1 MLRPLHIAL
10 LELKLFLNNRA
21 ELAFSIA
28 LPILLFGL
36 MYGALSSDSEVF
48 TPASVVDL
56 DGGIHARELVK
67 RLDALDEIEV
77 EERTEADADAAL
89 DRSAILFAVAIPKGF
104 SEALDAAEPVP
115 LVFRQRGNG
124 GDTGQIVAAIVRG
137 IARDMASDARVRRN
151 TQQALAG
158 SGVPAERI
166 EAQITAQLASMHSSP
181 PVFVEVRR
189 SFDRLRMREDGL
201 RMSEDSLGAGEEQGT
216 EAGEDGPGAGEDGPG
231 AGEDGLGEG
240 EEQGTESGDEL
251 FSRLLPGLI
260 VMFVM
265 FSVTLA
271 AQAFVE
277 DRRTGTLER
286 LMTTRLG
293 VNQLFVGKLLSGI
306 LRAMFQTVVMLS
318 LAFVVFRPG
327 GPLAFVELLAF
338 SLLAAA
344 AFTGVSLVIGAVS
357 RTRNQAAWSAVFFTL
372 VMVVFGGTFFQIA
385 EGSLMEAISKATINA
400 YAIDAMQNIIGKG
413 EHLGQQ
419 WLEMAVMAGVAVV
432 GLTIARLLFRITP
445 EGR

>member
-1 MLRPLHIAL
+1 MLRPVHIAL
-10 LELKLFLNNRA
+10 LELKLFLSNRA

-28 LPILLFGL
+28 LPILLFAL
-36 MYGALSSDSEVF
+36 MYGALSSDTEVF

-56 DGGIHARELVK
+56 DGGVHARELVA
-67 RLDALDEIEV
+67 RLDSLPEVEV
-77 EERTEADADAAL
+77 EERTEADADSAL
-89 DRSAILFAVAIPKGF
+89 DRSAILFAVVIPDGF
-104 SEALDAAEPVP
+104 SDALEAGESAP

-137 IARDMASDARVRRN
+137 IARDMASDARVRVQ
-151 TQQALAG
+151 TQRALAG

-166 EAQITAQLASMHSSP
+166 EAEVGAQLASLRASP
-181 PVFVEVRR
+181 PVAVEV
-189 SFDRLRMREDGL
+189 LRP
-201 RMSEDSLGAGEEQGT
+201 GEEPN
-216 EAGEDGPGAGEDGPG
+216 D
-231 AGEDGLGEG
+231 
-240 EEQGTESGDEL
+240 ESSDSL

-271 AQAFVE
+271 AQTMVE
-277 DRRTGTLER
+277 ERRTGTLER

-293 VNQLFVGKLLSGI
+293 VNQLFTGKFLSGVM
-306 LRAMFQTVVMLS
+306 RAMLQTVLMLS
-318 LAFVVFRPG
+318 LAFVVFQPG
-327 GPLAFVELLAF
+327 GALEFVELLAF
-338 SLLAAA
+338 ALLAAA
-344 AFTGVSLVIGAVS
+344 AFTGVSLVIGAVA
-357 RTRNQAAWSAVFFTL
+357 RTRNQAAWAAVFFTL
-372 VMVVFGGTFFQIA
+372 LMVVFSGTFFEIT
-385 EGSLMEAISKATINA
+385 EGSLMHSISRATINA
-400 YAIDAMQNIIGKG
+400 YAIDAMQNIIGRG

>member
-1 MLRPLHIAL
+1 MLRPFYIAL

-28 LPILLFGL
+28 LPVLLFAL

-56 DGGIHARELVK
+56 DGGIHARELVA
-67 RLDALDEIEV
+67 RLDSLPEIEV
-77 EERTEADADAAL
+77 EERTEADANGAL
-89 DRSAILFAVAIPKGF
+89 DRSAILFAVVIPDGF
-104 SEALDAAEPVP
+104 SAALEAGEPAP

-137 IARDMASDARVRRN
+137 IARDMATGARVRHY
-151 TQQALAG
+151 TQRALAD
-158 SGVPAERI
+158 SDVPPERI
-166 EAQITAQLASMHSSP
+166 ESEVEAQVASLRASP
-181 PVFVEVRR
+181 PVAVEVRR
-189 SFDRLRMREDGL
+189 PRAAGRPHPNPLPEGEGTLAGRSQ
-201 RMSEDSLGAGEEQGT
+201 SEPS
-216 EAGEDGPGAGEDGPG
+216 P
-231 AGEDGLGEG
+231 EG
-240 EEQGTESGDEL
+240 EETSSDDDL
-251 FSRLLPGLI
+251 FARLLPGLI

-271 AQAFVE
+271 AQAMVE

-293 VNQLFVGKLLSGI
+293 VNQLFAGKFLSGVA
-306 LRAMFQTVVMLS
+306 RAMFQTVVMLS

-327 GPLAFVELLAF
+327 GPLVFVELLAF
-338 SLLAAA
+338 AVLAAA
-344 AFTGVSLVIGAVS
+344 AFTGVSLVIGAVA
-357 RTRNQAAWSAVFFTL
+357 RTRNQAAWAAVFFTL
-372 VMVVFGGTFFQIA
+372 LMVVFSGTFFVIT
-385 EGSLMEAISKATINA
+385 EGSLMHSISRATINA

-419 WLEMAVMAGVAVV
+419 WLEMAVMAGVAAV
-432 GLTIARLLFRITP
+432 GLTVARLLFRITP

>member
-1 MLRPLHIAL
+1 MIRPVHIAL

-28 LPILLFGL
+28 LPVLLFAL

-56 DGGIHARELVK
+56 DGGIHARELVA
-67 RLDALDEIEV
+67 RLDSLPEIEV
-77 EERTEADADAAL
+77 EQRTEADANGAL
-89 DRSAILFAVAIPKGF
+89 DRSAILFAVVIPDGF
-104 SEALDAAEPVP
+104 SAALEAGEPAP

-137 IARDMASDARVRRN
+137 IARDMATGARVRHY
-151 TQQALAG
+151 TQRALAD
-158 SGVPAERI
+158 SDVPPERI
-166 EAQITAQLASMHSSP
+166 ESEVEAQVASLRASP
-181 PVFVEVRR
+181 PVAVEVRR
-189 SFDRLRMREDGL
+189 PFDKLR
-201 RMSEDSLGAGEEQGT
+201 T
-216 EAGEDGPGAGEDGPG
+216 GEDAGRPRPNPDPE
-231 AGEDGLGEG
+231 GEG
-240 EEQGTESGDEL
+240 ASSDDL

-271 AQAFVE
+271 AQAMVE

-293 VNQLFVGKLLSGI
+293 VNQLFAGKFLSGVA
-306 LRAMFQTVVMLS
+306 RAMFQTVVMLS

-327 GPLAFVELLAF
+327 GPLVFVELLAF
-338 SLLAAA
+338 ASLAAA
-344 AFTGVSLVIGAVS
+344 AFTGVSLVIGAVA
-357 RTRNQAAWSAVFFTL
+357 RTRNQAAWAAVFFTL
-372 VMVVFGGTFFQIA
+372 LMVVFSGTFFVIT
-385 EGSLMEAISKATINA
+385 EGSLMHSISRATINA

-419 WLEMAVMAGVAVV
+419 WLEMAVMAGVAAV
-432 GLTIARLLFRITP
+432 GLTLARLLFRITP

>member
-1 MLRPLHIAL
+1 MARPLHIAL

-28 LPILLFGL
+28 LPILLFAL
-36 MYGALSSDSEVF
+36 MYGALSSESDVF

-56 DGGIHARELVK
+56 DGGPHARELVR
-67 RLDALDEIEV
+67 RLDSLAAVKV

-89 DRSAILFAVAIPKGF
+89 GRSAILFAVVIPDGF
-104 SEALDAAEPVP
+104 SEAMEAGETAP
-115 LVFRQRGNG
+115 LIFRQRGNG

-137 IARDMASDARVRRN
+137 IARDMATDARVRVQ
-151 TQQALAG
+151 TQRALVD
-158 SGVPAERI
+158 SVVPPDRI
-166 EAQITAQLASMHSSP
+166 EAEVETQLAFMRASP
-181 PVFVEVRR
+181 PVAVALRR
-189 SFDRLRMREDGL
+189 PDQE
-201 RMSEDSLGAGEEQGT
+201 
-216 EAGEDGPGAGEDGPG
+216 P
-231 AGEDGLGEG
+231 
-240 EEQGTESGDEL
+240 GTESSDGL

-271 AQAFVE
+271 AQAMVE

-293 VNQLFVGKLLSGI
+293 VNQLFAGKLLSGI
-306 LRAMFQTVVMLS
+306 MRAMFQTVVMLS

-327 GPLAFVELLAF
+327 GALAFVELLAF
-338 SLLAAA
+338 ALLAAA
-344 AFTGVSLVIGAVS
+344 AFTGVSLVIGAVA
-357 RTRNQAAWSAVFFTL
+357 RTRNQAAWAAVFFTL
-372 VMVVFGGTFFQIA
+372 LMVVFSGTFFEIT
-385 EGSLMEAISKATINA
+385 EGSLMHSISRATINA
-400 YAIDAMQNIIGKG
+400 YAIDAMQNIIGSG

-432 GLTIARLLFRITP
+432 GLTVARLLFRITP

>member
-1 MLRPLHIAL
+1 MLRPVYIAL

-28 LPILLFGL
+28 LPVLLFAL

-56 DGGIHARELVK
+56 DGGPHARELVR
-67 RLDALDEIEV
+67 RLDSMPEVAV
-77 EERTEADADAAL
+77 EERTEANASAAL
-89 DRSAILFAVAIPKGF
+89 DRSAILFAVVIPDGF
-104 SEALDAAEPVP
+104 SEALEAGEPTP

-137 IARDMASDARVRRN
+137 IARDMATDARVRVQ
-151 TQQALAG
+151 TQRALEG
-158 SGVPAERI
+158 SGITSERI
-166 EAQITAQLASMHSSP
+166 ESEVTAQLASMQANP
-181 PVFVEVRR
+181 PVAVQVLRP
-189 SFDRLRMREDGL
+189 FDTLRTGGEPDSETDDG
-201 RMSEDSLGAGEEQGT
+201 
-216 EAGEDGPGAGEDGPG
+216 
-231 AGEDGLGEG
+231 
-240 EEQGTESGDEL
+240 L

-271 AQAFVE
+271 AQALVE
-277 DRRTGTLER
+277 ERRTGTLER

-293 VNQLFVGKLLSGI
+293 VNQLFAGKFLSGVM
-306 LRAMFQTVVMLS
+306 RAMFQTVVMLS

-327 GPLAFVELLAF
+327 GPLEFAELLAF
-338 SLLAAA
+338 TLLAAA
-344 AFTGVSLVIGAVS
+344 AFTGVSLVIGAVA
-357 RTRNQAAWSAVFFTL
+357 RTRNQAAWAAVFFTL
-372 VMVVFGGTFFQIA
+372 LMVVFGGTFFEIT
-385 EGSLMEAISKATINA
+385 EGSLMHTVSRATINA
-400 YAIDAMQNIIGKG
+400 YAIEAMQNIIGRG

-419 WLEMAVMAGVAVV
+419 WLQMAVMAGVAAV

>member
-28 LPILLFGL
+28 LPILLFAL

-56 DGGIHARELVK
+56 DGGVHARELVA
-67 RLDALDEIEV
+67 RLDSLPEVEV
-77 EERTEADADAAL
+77 EERSEADADGAL
-89 DRSAILFAVAIPKGF
+89 DRSAILFAVVIPDGF
-104 SEALDAAEPVP
+104 SDALEAGEPAP

-137 IARDMASDARVRRN
+137 IARDMATEARVRHY
-151 TQQALAG
+151 TQRALAD
-158 SGVPAERI
+158 SGVPQERI
-166 EAQITAQLASMHSSP
+166 DAEVGAQLASLRASP
-181 PVFVEVRR
+181 PVAVEVRR
-189 SFDRLRMREDGL
+189 
-201 RMSEDSLGAGEEQGT
+201 
-216 EAGEDGPGAGEDGPG
+216 P
-231 AGEDGLGEG
+231 GEG
-240 EEQGTESGDEL
+240 PEEGSSDGL

-271 AQAFVE
+271 AQALVE
-277 DRRTGTLER
+277 ERRTGTLER

-293 VNQLFVGKLLSGI
+293 VNQLFAGKFLSGVG
-306 LRAMFQTVVMLS
+306 RAMLQTVLMLS
-318 LAFVVFRPG
+318 LAFIVFRPA
-327 GPLAFVELLAF
+327 GPVAFVELLAF
-338 SLLAAA
+338 ALLAAA
-344 AFTGVSLVIGAVS
+344 AFTGVSLVIGAVA
-357 RTRNQAAWSAVFFTL
+357 RTRNQAAWAAVFFTL
-372 VMVVFGGTFFQIA
+372 LMVVFSGTFFEIV
-385 EGSLMEAISKATINA
+385 EGSLMHSISRATINA
-400 YAIDAMQNIIGKG
+400 YAIEAMQNIIGRG

-419 WLEMAVMAGVAVV
+419 WLQMAVMAGVAIV
-432 GLTIARLLFRITP
+432 GLTVARLLFRITP

>member
-1 MLRPLHIAL
+1 MLRPVHIAL

-28 LPILLFGL
+28 LPVLLFAL
-36 MYGALSSDSEVF
+36 MYGALSSETEVF

-56 DGGIHARELVK
+56 DGGRHARELVD
-67 RLDALDEIEV
+67 RLDSLDSVEV
-77 EERTEADADAAL
+77 EERTDAEANDAL
-89 DRSAILFAVAIPKGF
+89 DRSAILFAVVIPEGF
-104 SEALDAAEPVP
+104 SEALEGGESAS

-137 IARDMASDARVRRN
+137 IARDMAIDTRVRHQTR
-151 TQQALAG
+151 QALAG
-158 SGVPAERI
+158 SNVPPDRVDEEVER
-166 EAQITAQLASMHSSP
+166 QLASLRASP
-181 PVFVEVRR
+181 PVTVEV
-189 SFDRLRMREDGL
+189 LRPGQEVDEDGN
-201 RMSEDSLGAGEEQGT
+201 D
-216 EAGEDGPGAGEDGPG
+216 
-231 AGEDGLGEG
+231 
-240 EEQGTESGDEL
+240 L

-271 AQAFVE
+271 AQALVE
-277 DRRTGTLER
+277 DRRNGTLER

-293 VNQLFVGKLLSGI
+293 VNQLFLGKLLSGVM
-306 LRAMFQTVVMLS
+306 RAMFQTVVMLS

-327 GPLAFVELLAF
+327 GALEFVELLAF
-338 SLLAAA
+338 ALLASA
-344 AFTGVSLVIGAVS
+344 AFTGVSLVIGAVA

-372 VMVVFGGTFFQIA
+372 LMVVFSGTFFEIT
-385 EGSLMEAISKATINA
+385 EGTLMHSISRATINA

-413 EHLGQQ
+413 QNLGQQ

-432 GLTIARLLFRITP
+432 GLTLARVLFRITP

>member
-28 LPILLFGL
+28 LPVLLFAL

-56 DGGIHARELVK
+56 DGGIHARELVA
-67 RLDALDEIEV
+67 RLDSLPEIEV
-77 EERTEADADAAL
+77 EERTEADASAAL
-89 DRSAILFAVAIPKGF
+89 DRSSILFAVIIPDGF
-104 SEALDAAEPVP
+104 SAALEAGEPAP

-137 IARDMASDARVRRN
+137 IARDMATGVRVRHY
-151 TQQALAG
+151 TQRALAD
-158 SGVPAERI
+158 SDVPPERI
-166 EAQITAQLASMHSSP
+166 ESEVEAQVASLQSSP
-181 PVFVEVRR
+181 PVAVEVRR
-189 SFDRLRMREDGL
+189 PFDKLRTG
-201 RMSEDSLGAGEEQGT
+201 
-216 EAGEDGPGAGEDGPG
+216 EAGRPHPDTVLSEAEGPPPE
-231 AGEDGLGEG
+231 GEG
-240 EEQGTESGDEL
+240 TSSDDL

-271 AQAFVE
+271 AQALVE
-277 DRRTGTLER
+277 ERRTGTLER

-293 VNQLFVGKLLSGI
+293 VNQLFAGKFLSGVA
-306 LRAMFQTVVMLS
+306 RAMFQTVVMLS

-327 GPLAFVELLAF
+327 GPLVFVELLAF
-338 SLLAAA
+338 ALLAAA
-344 AFTGVSLVIGAVS
+344 AFTGVSLVIGAVA
-357 RTRNQAAWSAVFFTL
+357 RTRNQAAWAAVFFTL
-372 VMVVFGGTFFQIA
+372 LMVVFGGTFFEIT
-385 EGSLMEAISKATINA
+385 EGSLMHSISRATINA

-419 WLEMAVMAGVAVV
+419 WLEMAVMAGVAAV
-432 GLTIARLLFRITP
+432 GLTLARLLFRITP

>member
-1 MLRPLHIAL
+1 MLRPVHIAL
-10 LELKLFLNNRA
+10 LDLKLFLNNRA

-28 LPILLFGL
+28 LPILLFAL
-36 MYGALSSDSEVF
+36 MYGALSSESDVF

-56 DGGIHARELVK
+56 DGGPRARELVD
-67 RLDALDEIEV
+67 RLDLLASVEV
-77 EERTEADADAAL
+77 EERTEADANGAL
-89 DRSAILFAVAIPKGF
+89 ERSAILFAVVIPAGF
-104 SEALDAAEPVP
+104 SEALEAGEPAP

-137 IARDMASDARVRRN
+137 IARDMAMESRVRVQTKR
-151 TQQALAG
+151 ALAG
-158 SGVPAERI
+158 SGVSPDRI
-166 EAQITAQLASMHSSP
+166 ESEIGSQLETLRAKP
-181 PVFVEVRR
+181 PVVVEVLRPGN
-189 SFDRLRMREDGL
+189 RLREWMD
-201 RMSEDSLGAGEEQGT
+201 EEGK
-216 EAGEDGPGAGEDGPG
+216 
-231 AGEDGLGEG
+231 
-240 EEQGTESGDEL
+240 SGDDL

-271 AQAFVE
+271 AQAMVE

-293 VNQLFVGKLLSGI
+293 VNQLFVGKLLSGMM
-306 LRAMFQTVVMLS
+306 RAMFQTVVMLS

-327 GPLAFVELLAF
+327 GPLAYAELLAF
-338 SLLAAA
+338 ALLAAA
-344 AFTGVSLVIGAVS
+344 AFTSVSLVIGAMA
-357 RTRNQAAWSAVFFTL
+357 RNRNQATWAAVFFTL
-372 VMVVFGGTFFQIA
+372 VMVVFSGTFFQIT
-385 EGSLMEAISKATINA
+385 EGTLMHSISRATINA
-400 YAIDAMQNIIGKG
+400 YAIDAMQNILGKG

-432 GLTIARLLFRITP
+432 GLTVARLLFRITP

>member
-1 MLRPLHIAL
+1 MLRPVHIAL

-28 LPILLFGL
+28 LPVLLFAL
-36 MYGALSSDSEVF
+36 MYGALSSESEVF

-56 DGGIHARELVK
+56 DGGTHARELVE
-67 RLDALDEIEV
+67 RLDSLESVEV
-77 EERTEADADAAL
+77 KERSEADANDAL
-89 DRSAILFAVAIPKGF
+89 DRSAILFAVVIPAGF
-104 SEALDAAEPVP
+104 SDAMEAGEPAQ

-137 IARDMASDARVRRN
+137 IARDMATDARVRGQ
-151 TQQALAG
+151 TQRALAD
-158 SGVPAERI
+158 SGVSMELI
-166 EAQITAQLASMHSSP
+166 DEEVSVQLAALRASP
-181 PVFVEVRR
+181 PVTVEVRR
-189 SFDRLRMREDGL
+189 PFDRVR
-201 RMSEDSLGAGEEQGT
+201 AGESGRPHPNPPPE
-216 EAGEDGPGAGEDGPG
+216 
-231 AGEDGLGEG
+231 GEG
-240 EEQGTESGDEL
+240 TSSGDDL

-271 AQAFVE
+271 AQAMVE

-286 LMTTRLG
+286 LMTTLLG
-293 VNQLFVGKLLSGI
+293 VNQLFIGKLLSGV

-327 GPLAFVELLAF
+327 GGLAYVELLAF

-344 AFTGVSLVIGAVS
+344 AFTGVSLVIGAVA
-357 RTRNQAAWSAVFFTL
+357 RTRNQAAWAAVFFTL
-372 VMVVFGGTFFQIA
+372 LMVVFSGTFFEIT
-385 EGSLMEAISKATINA
+385 EGSLMHTISRATINA
-400 YAIDAMQNIIGKG
+400 YAIDAMQNIIGRG

-419 WLEMAVMAGVAVV
+419 WLEMTVMAGVAVV
-432 GLTIARLLFRITP
+432 GLTLARLLFRITP

>member
-10 LELKLFLNNRA
+10 LELRLFLNNRA

-28 LPILLFGL
+28 LPVLLFGL
-36 MYGALSSDSEVF
+36 MYGALSSDSEIF

-56 DGGIHARELVK
+56 DGGVHARELVQ
-67 RLDALDEIEV
+67 RLDSLAEIEV

-89 DRSAILFAVAIPKGF
+89 DRSAILFAVVIPAGF
-104 SEALDAAEPVP
+104 SDALEAAEPVP
-115 LVFRQRGNG
+115 LVFKQRGNG

-137 IARDMASDARVRRN
+137 IARDMAADARVRRSIH
-151 TQQALAG
+151 QAMEG
-158 SGVPAERI
+158 SGVPAERV
-166 EAQITAQLASMHSSP
+166 EAQTSAQLASLRSSP
-181 PVFVEVRR
+181 PVSVEVRR
-189 SFDRLRMREDGL
+189 N
-201 RMSEDSLGAGEEQGT
+201 GEET
-216 EAGEDGPGAGEDGPG
+216 SA
-231 AGEDGLGEG
+231 
-240 EEQGTESGDEL
+240 ESSDDL
-251 FSRLLPGLI
+251 FSRLLPGLV

-271 AQAFVE
+271 AQALVE

-293 VNQLFVGKLLSGI
+293 VNQLFMGKLLSGI
-306 LRAMFQTVVMLS
+306 LRATFQTVVMLS

-327 GPLAFVELLAF
+327 GALEFAELLAF

-344 AFTGVSLVIGAVS
+344 AFTGVSLVIGAVA

-372 VMVVFGGTFFQIA
+372 VMVVFGGTFFEIA
-385 EGSLMEAISKATINA
+385 EGSLLEAISRATINA
-400 YAIDAMQNIIGKG
+400 YAIEAMQNIIGKG
-413 EHLGQQ
+413 EPLGQQ

-432 GLTIARLLFRITP
+432 GLTVARLLFRITP

>member
-1 MLRPLHIAL
+1 MLRPVHIAL

-28 LPILLFGL
+28 LPILLFAL
-36 MYGALSSDSEVF
+36 MYGALSSESDVF

-56 DGGIHARELVK
+56 DGGVHARELVD
-67 RLDALDEIEV
+67 RLDSLAAVEV
-77 EERTEADADAAL
+77 EERTEADANGAL
-89 DRSAILFAVAIPKGF
+89 DRSAILFAVVIPDGF
-104 SEALDAAEPVP
+104 SEALQAGEPAP

-137 IARDMASDARVRRN
+137 IARDMATDARVRVR
-151 TQQALAG
+151 TQSALAG
-158 SGVPAERI
+158 SGVSPDRVESEI
-166 EAQITAQLASMHSSP
+166 GSQLASLRVIP
-181 PVFVEVRR
+181 PIVVEVRR
-189 SFDRLRMREDGL
+189 PFDKLR
-201 RMSEDSLGAGEEQGT
+201 AGQEP
-216 EAGEDGPGAGEDGPG
+216 DD
-231 AGEDGLGEG
+231 
-240 EEQGTESGDEL
+240 ESSDDL

-271 AQAFVE
+271 AQALVE

-293 VNQLFVGKLLSGI
+293 VNQLFAGKLLSGVM
-306 LRAMFQTVVMLS
+306 RAMFQTVVMLS
-318 LAFVVFRPG
+318 LAFIVFRPG
-327 GPLAFVELLAF
+327 GPLAYVELLAF
-338 SLLAAA
+338 ALLAAA
-344 AFTGVSLVIGAVS
+344 AFTGVSLVIGAVA
-357 RTRNQAAWSAVFFTL
+357 RNRNQAAWAAVFITL
-372 VMVVFGGTFFQIA
+372 LMVVFSGTFFQIT
-385 EGSLMEAISKATINA
+385 EGTLMHSISRATINA
-400 YAIDAMQNIIGKG
+400 YAIDAMQNILGKG

-432 GLTIARLLFRITP
+432 GLTVARLLFRITP

>member
-1 MLRPLHIAL
+1 MLRPLYIAL

-28 LPILLFGL
+28 LPILLFAL
-36 MYGALSSDSEVF
+36 MYGALSNDSEVF

-56 DGGIHARELVK
+56 DGSPHARELVE
-67 RLDALDEIEV
+67 RLDSTPQVEV
-77 EERTEADADAAL
+77 EERTEAEADGAL
-89 DRSAILFAVAIPKGF
+89 DRSAILFAVVIPEGF
-104 SEALDAAEPVP
+104 GDAMEAGTPAP

-137 IARDMASDARVRRN
+137 ISRNMATEARVRRY

-158 SGVPAERI
+158 SGVPPERI
-166 EAQITAQLASMHSSP
+166 EAEVEAQLASLRTSP
-181 PVFVEVRR
+181 PVVVEVRR
-189 SFDRLRMREDGL
+189 SFDELR
-201 RMSEDSLGAGEEQGT
+201 AGEAGQPQPDPPEEEEGT
-216 EAGEDGPGAGEDGPG
+216 SSDA
-231 AGEDGLGEG
+231 
-240 EEQGTESGDEL
+240 L
-251 FSRLLPGLI
+251 FARLLPGLI

-271 AQAFVE
+271 AQAMVE

-293 VNQLFVGKLLSGI
+293 VNQLFAGKFLSGVA
-306 LRAMFQTVVMLS
+306 RAMFQTALMLS

-327 GPLAFVELLAF
+327 GPLAFAELLAF
-338 SLLAAA
+338 ALLAAA
-344 AFTGVSLVIGAVS
+344 AFTAVSLVIGAVA
-357 RTRNQAAWSAVFFTL
+357 RTRNQAAWAAVFFTL
-372 VMVVFGGTFFQIA
+372 LMVVFSGTFFEIV
-385 EGSLMEAISKATINA
+385 EGSLMHSISRATINA
-400 YAIDAMQNIIGKG
+400 YAIEAMQNIIAGS

-419 WLEMAVMAGVAVV
+419 WLEMSVMAGVAAV
-432 GLTIARLLFRITP
+432 GLTLARLLFRVTP

>member
-1 MLRPLHIAL
+1 MFLIAMLRPLHIAL

-28 LPILLFGL
+28 LPILLFAL

-56 DGGIHARELVK
+56 DGGVHARELVA
-67 RLDALDEIEV
+67 RLDSMPEVEV

-89 DRSAILFAVAIPKGF
+89 DRSAILFAVVIPDGF
-104 SEALDAAEPVP
+104 SDALEAGEPAP

-137 IARDMASDARVRRN
+137 IARDMASGARVRHY
-151 TQQALAG
+151 TQRALAD
-158 SGVPAERI
+158 SDVPPERI
-166 EAQITAQLASMHSSP
+166 EAEVTTQVALLRASP
-181 PVFVEVRR
+181 PVAVEVRR
-189 SFDRLRMREDGL
+189 TSDKLR
-201 RMSEDSLGAGEEQGT
+201 AGDATEQK
-216 EAGEDGPGAGEDGPG
+216 
-231 AGEDGLGEG
+231 GEG
-240 EEQGTESGDEL
+240 TSSDDL

-271 AQAFVE
+271 AQALVE
-277 DRRTGTLER
+277 ERRTGTLER

-293 VNQLFVGKLLSGI
+293 VNQLFAGKFLSGVM
-306 LRAMFQTVVMLS
+306 RAMFQTVLMLS

-327 GPLAFVELLAF
+327 GPLAFAELLAF
-338 SLLAAA
+338 TLLAAA
-344 AFTGVSLVIGAVS
+344 AFTGVSLVIGAVA
-357 RTRNQAAWSAVFFTL
+357 RTRNQAAWAAVFFTL
-372 VMVVFGGTFFQIA
+372 LMVVFGGTFFEITD
-385 EGSLMEAISKATINA
+385 GTLLDTISKATINS
-400 YAIDAMQNIIGKG
+400 YAIEAMQNIIGRG

-432 GLTIARLLFRITP
+432 GLTVARLLFRITP

>member
-1 MLRPLHIAL
+1 MTRPLHIAL

-28 LPILLFGL
+28 LPILLFAL

-56 DGGIHARELVK
+56 DRGPHARELVA
-67 RLDALDEIEV
+67 RLDSLPEVEV

-89 DRSAILFAVAIPKGF
+89 DRSAILFAVVIPDGF
-104 SEALDAAEPVP
+104 SDALEAGEPAP

-137 IARDMASDARVRRN
+137 IARDMASGARVRHY
-151 TQQALAG
+151 TQRALAD
-158 SGVPAERI
+158 SNVSQELI
-166 EAQITAQLASMHSSP
+166 EAEVEAQLASLRDSP
-181 PVFVEVRR
+181 PVALEVRR
-189 SFDRLRMREDGL
+189 P
-201 RMSEDSLGAGEEQGT
+201 T
-216 EAGEDGPGAGEDGPG
+216 EAGRSHSDPSPE
-231 AGEDGLGEG
+231 GEG
-240 EEQGTESGDEL
+240 TSSDDL

-271 AQAFVE
+271 AQAMVE

-293 VNQLFVGKLLSGI
+293 VNQLFVGKFLSGVA
-306 LRAMFQTVVMLS
+306 RAMFQTVVMLS

-327 GPLAFVELLAF
+327 GALVFAELLAF
-338 SLLAAA
+338 ALLAAA
-344 AFTGVSLVIGAVS
+344 AFTGVSLVIGAVA
-357 RTRNQAAWSAVFFTL
+357 RTRNQAAWAAVFFTL
-372 VMVVFGGTFFQIA
+372 LMVVFSGTFFLIT
-385 EGSLMEAISKATINA
+385 EGTLMHSISRATINA
-400 YAIDAMQNIIGKG
+400 YAIDAMQNIIGRG

-419 WLEMAVMAGVAVV
+419 WLEMAVMAGVAAV
-432 GLTIARLLFRITP
+432 GLTLARLLFRITP

>member
-1 MLRPLHIAL
+1 MLRPVHIAL

-28 LPILLFGL
+28 LPILLFAL
-36 MYGALSSDSEVF
+36 MYGALSSESEVF

-56 DGGIHARELVK
+56 DGGPHARELVA
-67 RLDALDEIEV
+67 RLDSLAAVEV

-89 DRSAILFAVAIPKGF
+89 DRSAILFVVIIPAGF
-104 SEALDAAEPVP
+104 SDALEAGEPAP

-124 GDTGQIVAAIVRG
+124 GDTGQIVRAIVRG
-137 IARDMASDARVRRN
+137 VARDMATESRVRRHISN
-151 TQQALAG
+151 ALSESQVA
-158 SGVPAERI
+158 PERVQSEI
-166 EAQITAQLASMHSSP
+166 RSQLEKLRTDP
-181 PVFVEVRR
+181 PVVVEVRR
-189 SFDRLRMREDGL
+189 PGQETDEES
-201 RMSEDSLGAGEEQGT
+201 SDS
-216 EAGEDGPGAGEDGPG
+216 
-231 AGEDGLGEG
+231 
-240 EEQGTESGDEL
+240 L

-271 AQAFVE
+271 AQAMVE

-293 VNQLFVGKLLSGI
+293 VNQLFAGKLLSGVS
-306 LRAMFQTVVMLS
+306 RAMFQTVVMLS

-327 GPLAFVELLAF
+327 GALAFVELLAF
-338 SLLAAA
+338 ALLAAA
-344 AFTGVSLVIGAVS
+344 AFTGVSLVIGAVA
-357 RTRNQAAWSAVFFTL
+357 RTRNQAAWAAVFFTL
-372 VMVVFGGTFFQIA
+372 VMVVFSGTFFEIT
-385 EGSLMEAISKATINA
+385 EGSLMHTISRATINA
-400 YAIDAMQNIIGKG
+400 YAIDAMQRIIGSG

-419 WLEMAVMAGVAVV
+419 WLEMAVMASVAVV
-432 GLTIARLLFRITP
+432 GLTVARLLFSITP

>member
-1 MLRPLHIAL
+1 
-10 LELKLFLNNRA
+10 
-21 ELAFSIA
+21 
-28 LPILLFGL
+28 
-36 MYGALSSDSEVF
+36 
-48 TPASVVDL
+48 
-56 DGGIHARELVK
+56 
-67 RLDALDEIEV
+67 
-77 EERTEADADAAL
+77 
-89 DRSAILFAVAIPKGF
+89 
-104 SEALDAAEPVP
+104 
-115 LVFRQRGNG
+115 
-124 GDTGQIVAAIVRG
+124 
-137 IARDMASDARVRRN
+137 
-151 TQQALAG
+151 
-158 SGVPAERI
+158 
-166 EAQITAQLASMHSSP
+166 
-181 PVFVEVRR
+181 
-189 SFDRLRMREDGL
+189 
-201 RMSEDSLGAGEEQGT
+201 MSEDGLGAGEEQGT
-216 EAGEDGPGAGEDGPG
+216 EAGEDGLGVGA
-231 AGEDGLGEG
+231 
-240 EEQGTESGDEL
+240 EQGTEAGDEL

-344 AFTGVSLVIGAVS
+344 AFTGVSLVIGAVA

-413 EHLGQQ
+413 EHLSQQ

-432 GLTIARLLFRITP
+432 GLTIARLLFRVTP

>member
-10 LELKLFLNNRA
+10 LELRMFLSNRA

-28 LPILLFGL
+28 LPILLFAL
-36 MYGALSSDSEVF
+36 MYGALSSEAEVF

-56 DGGIHARELVK
+56 DGGVHARELVE
-67 RLDALDEIEV
+67 RLDSLAAVEV
-77 EERTEADADAAL
+77 QERTEASADSAL
-89 DRSAILFAVAIPKGF
+89 DRSAILFVVVIPDGF
-104 SEALDAAEPVP
+104 SEALEAGEPTP

-137 IARDMASDARVRRN
+137 IARDMATDARVRVQTHR
-151 TQQALAG
+151 ALDG
-158 SGVPAERI
+158 SGVAPERI
-166 EAQITAQLASMHSSP
+166 EAEVDNQVALLRSSP
-181 PVFVEVRR
+181 PVVVEVRR
-189 SFDRLRMREDGL
+189 P
-201 RMSEDSLGAGEEQGT
+201 
-216 EAGEDGPGAGEDGPG
+216 GEDPEEGPND
-231 AGEDGLGEG
+231 D
-240 EEQGTESGDEL
+240 L

-271 AQAFVE
+271 AQAMVE

-293 VNQLFVGKLLSGI
+293 VNQLFLGKLLSGV

-318 LAFVVFRPG
+318 LAFIVFQPG
-327 GPLAFVELLAF
+327 GPLAFIELLAF
-338 SLLAAA
+338 ALLAAA
-344 AFTGVSLVIGAVS
+344 AFTGVSLVIGAVA
-357 RTRNQAAWSAVFFTL
+357 RTRNQAAWAAVFFTL
-372 VMVVFGGTFFQIA
+372 VMVVFSGTFFQIT
-385 EGSLMEAISKATINA
+385 EGTLMHSISRATINA
-400 YAIDAMQNIIGKG
+400 YAIDAMQNIIGRG

-419 WLEMAVMAGVAVV
+419 WLEMAVMAGVAAV
-432 GLTIARLLFRITP
+432 GLAAARLLFRITP